1 MMIFLTSFWTYKGSQ
16 VAKSILSII
25 VKQKNFWVNG
35 MIFCKKFGEEL
46 DFYYICGSVALITGM
61 EEALPYAIL
70 LGVGVISTVLLAV
83 IGYYILKHK

>member
-1 MMIFLTSFWTYKGSQ
+1 MVIG
-16 VAKSILSII
+16 
-25 VKQKNFWVNG
+25 
-35 MIFCKKFGEEL
+35 
-46 DFYYICGSVALITGM
+46 GSVALITGI